1 MEPSVASDPFRF
13 LSRLPA
19 GQGAIGQGL
28 FIAIVGASG
37 AGKDT
42 LIAHARRELGGE
54 PGVRFAR
61 RVITRPPDAGG
72 EPHEGVSPAAFA
84 GMLRSGAFAL
94 SWDANG
100 LSYGIARIVDEWIA
114 EGDVVVANLSR
125 AALADAAKRYRRMA
139 VVHVVADG
147 AALKNRLRARGR
159 ESEKEIEGRLAREVK
174 LAIDPSAIY
183 VIDNSGP
190 PEGPCALFVDFL
202 LAAADANTPAQAY
215 R

>member
-1 MEPSVASDPFRF
+1 MIPSTASDPHGF

-19 GQGAIGQGL
+19 GAGAIGQGL
-28 FIAIVGASG
+28 FVAIVGASG

-42 LIAHARRELGGE
+42 LIAHARRELAGE

-72 EPHEGVSPAAFA
+72 EPHEGVSPTAFD
-84 GMLRSGAFAL
+84 GMRHSGAFAL
-94 SWDANG
+94 SWNANG

-125 AALADAAKRYRRMA
+125 AALADAARRYRRVA
-139 VVHVVADG
+139 VVHVVADS
-147 AALKNRLRARGR
+147 AALKSRLKARGR
-159 ESEKEIEGRLAREVK
+159 ENEKEIEGRLARDVQ
-174 LAIDPSAIY
+174 LAVDPSAVF

-190 PEGPCALFVDFL
+190 PDGPCAQFVDFL
-202 LAAADANTPAQAY
+202 IAASADHAPADAIG
-215 R
+215 